1 MQGAMYYLIV
11 IALGMLVPVQTA
23 ANGRL
28 RGRVQ
33 SAWVATLISFAVSS
47 CVLTGASAIVGMPL
61 WPTSVQVGAAPW
73 WSWGGGLVALLTI
86 TAYMYLF
93 RELGMLQAT
102 ILPIVGQLMFSLVID
117 HFGLF
122 HTAQIA
128 FTPLRA
134 LAALLLISGAV
145 LAIMRQ
151 GQQREAEGAYNPRIA
166 AWQLLGVGC
175 GCLLAS
181 MGAIYG
187 SLGQALGSATQAS
200 ACSFAI
206 ATASML
212 LCCTVTGQVGAV
224 LRAFNRQD
232 PWWMWLG
239 GIVGA
244 VSVCGTA
251 WLLPQLGA
259 GVFFML
265 LLIGQIAQGLC
276 MEWRGWLGAV
286 RRRISAAQIAGVL
299 LMVTGILIIK
309 L

>member
-1 MQGAMYYLIV
+1 MHYLIV

-47 CVLTGASAIVGMPL
+47 FVLAGVSAVGGMPL
-61 WPTSVQVGAAPW
+61 WPTSAQVSAAPW

-122 HTAQIA
+122 HTVQIA

-134 LAALLLISGAV
+134 LAALLLISGAA
-145 LAIMRQ
+145 LAIMRR
-151 GQQREAEGAYNPRIA
+151 GQRRGTAGAYAPRIA
-166 AWQLLGVGC
+166 AWQTLGVGC

-187 SLGQALGSATQAS
+187 TLGQALGSATQAS
-200 ACSFAI
+200 ACSFVI
-206 ATASML
+206 ATASIL
-212 LCCTVTGQVGAV
+212 LCCSLTGQVGAV
-224 LRAFNRQD
+224 RRAFNRQD

-265 LLIGQIAQGLC
+265 LLIGQIVQGLC
-276 MEWRGWLGAV
+276 MEWRGWLGAAQ
-286 RRRISAAQIAGVL
+286 RHISAAQAAGVL

-309 L
+309 W

>member
-1 MQGAMYYLIV
+1 MYYPIV
-11 IALGMLVPVQTA
+11 IVLGMLVPVQTA

-47 CVLTGASAIVGMPL
+47 LVLMGVGVAAGLPL
-61 WPTSVQVGAAPW
+61 LPTDAQMMAAPW
-73 WSWGGGLVALLTI
+73 WSWGGGLIALLTI

-102 ILPIVGQLMFSLVID
+102 ILPIVGQLVFSLVID

-122 HTAQIA
+122 RAVQIGL
-128 FTPLRA
+128 TPLRA
-134 LAALLLISGAV
+134 LAVALLLVGTV
-145 LAIMRQ
+145 LALARP
-151 GQQREAEGAYNPRIA
+151 GQRGTPHVYRPRTVA
-166 AWQLLGVGC
+166 LQALGVGC

-187 SLGQALGSATQAS
+187 ALGRALGSAALAS
-200 ACSFAI
+200 ACSFVI
-206 ATASML
+206 ATVAML
-212 LCCTVTGQVGAV
+212 LCCTVSGQVKAV
-224 LRAFNRQD
+224 PRAFSKQA

-244 VSVCGTA
+244 VSVFGTA
-251 WLLPQLGA
+251 WLLPQMGA

-265 LLIGQIAQGLC
+265 LLIGQILQGLC
-276 MEWRGWLGAV
+276 MEWRGWLGAAQ
-286 RRRISAAQIAGVL
+286 RRISAVQGAGIL
-299 LMVTGILIIK
+299 LMLAAILIIK

>member
-1 MQGAMYYLIV
+1 MHYLIV
-11 IALGMLVPVQTA
+11 ITLGMLVPVQTA
-23 ANGRL
+23 ANGHL

-47 CVLTGASAIVGMPL
+47 CALAGAGAIVGMPL
-61 WPTSVQVGAAPW
+61 WPTAAQVGAAPW
-73 WSWGGGLVALLTI
+73 WSWGGGLIALLTI

-134 LAALLLISGAV
+134 LAALLLISGAA

-151 GQQREAEGAYNPRIA
+151 GQRHDAAGAYTPRMA
-166 AWQLLGVGC
+166 AWQALGVGC
-175 GCLLAS
+175 GGLLAS
-181 MGAIYG
+181 MGAIYA
-187 SLGQALGSATQAS
+187 SLGLALGSATQAS
-200 ACSFAI
+200 ACSFVI
-206 ATASML
+206 ATACIL

-224 LRAFNRQD
+224 RRAFNRQD

-239 GIVGA
+239 A
-244 VSVCGTA
+244 A
-251 WLLPQLGA
+251 
-259 GVFFML
+259 
-265 LLIGQIAQGLC
+265 
-276 MEWRGWLGAV
+276 

-299 LMVTGILIIK
+299 LMVIGILIIK

>member
-1 MQGAMYYLIV
+1 MSYLIV

-33 SAWVATLISFAVSS
+33 SAWVATLISFGVSS
-47 CVLTGASAIVGMPL
+47 LVLAGAGALAGMQL
-61 WPTSVQVGAAPW
+61 LPTEAQLAAAPW
-73 WSWGGGLVALLTI
+73 WSWGGGLIALLTI

-102 ILPIVGQLMFSLVID
+102 ILPIVGQLVFSLVID

-122 HTAQIA
+122 GSVQIA
-128 FTPLRA
+128 LTPLRS
-134 LAALLLISGAV
+134 LAVALLLAGTV
-145 LAIMRQ
+145 LAIARPGRQ
-151 GQQREAEGAYNPRIA
+151 ESARTY
-166 AWQLLGVGC
+166 QLRTVAVQALGVGC

-187 SLGQALGSATQAS
+187 ALGRALGSAAQAS

-206 ATASML
+206 ATAVML
-212 LCCTVTGQVGAV
+212 LCCTAAGQVGAV
-224 LRAFNRQD
+224 RRAFTRRE

-244 VSVCGTA
+244 VSVFGTA
-251 WLLPQLGA
+251 WLLPQMGA

-265 LLIGQIAQGLC
+265 LLIGQIFQGLS

-286 RRRISAAQIAGVL
+286 QRRISAVQGAGIL
-299 LMVTGILIIK
+299 LMLVGIFIIR